1 MLWTEAIA
9 VGAQEFAERMS
20 RQIPHRMQITI
31 ETTTPT
37 GDNWIAKE
45 SGMVYGTENAAKNRS
60 ISSPRA
66 SSQCNTWEMKRATR

>member
-60 ISSPRA
+60 ISSISLAPPPL
-66 SSQCNTWEMKRATR
+66 TR